1 MSIKDKLTE
10 LARIVLGVI
19 LALGLLYGAY
29 VAFSGGAALDPDNI
43 RAAFSQDE
51 TTMTDAQIA
60 EARGNSQLVCL
71 EGSTHPTPECA
82 DLLQSTEHAN

>member
-10 LARIVLGVI
+10 LARIVLGII

-29 VAFSGGAALDPDNI
+29 VAFSGGAALDPNNI
-43 RAAFSQDE
+43 KAAFSHDE

-60 EARGNSQLVCL
+60 HARGNSQIICL
-71 EGSTHPTPECA
+71 KGSAHPTPECA
-82 DLLQSTEHAN
+82 DIQSTEHAN